1 MRTLTTNRF
10 LFNSLRT
17 VCCAGALTACSTWAT
32 IVPWQLD
39 ASGHAVATKNLSQA
53 TYTSNARGT
62 DGAVATDASRQFL
75 FKSPSASGAI
85 VTDTLNSRLQNEAD
99 RQDSRSNLPQGGA
112 HSDQS
117 LLFAASNAQTQS
129 VAPMQSGGALASAFD
144 EEFVSVPTVRFD
156 SVISGPKSSAVTALA
171 AVGNDPAP
179 VPEMSALFPI
189 VGLIAA
195 VSCTR
200 ILRRRRA
207 AQQNASRGV
216 A

>member
-1 MRTLTTNRF
+1 MRTLTTNR
-10 LFNSLRT
+10 LLLNSLRT
-17 VCCAGALTACSTWAT
+17 VCCAGALTACSTWAA

-53 TYTSNARGT
+53 NYTSNVRGT
-62 DGAVATDASRQFL
+62 DGAVSTDASRQFSL
-75 FKSPSASGAI
+75 KSPSASEAT
-85 VTDTLNSRLQNEAD
+85 VTDTLKTRLQNEAD
-99 RQDSRSNLPQGGA
+99 RQDSRSSLPQGGT

-117 LLFAASNAQTQS
+117 MLFAASNAQTQS
-129 VAPMQSGGALASAFD
+129 AAPMQSGGALASAFD
-144 EEFVSVPTVRFD
+144 EEFVSVPTVQFD
-156 SVISGPKSSAVTALA
+156 SVISGPKNGAMTALA
-171 AVGNDPAP
+171 AVGSDPAP

-195 VSCTR
+195 VACTR

-207 AQQNASRGV
+207 AQQNASRVV